1 MLKNWEKSS
10 YYPSTLQNF
19 IPINKSLYFT
29 LLHFQGLELS
39 VRVGK
44 KSGASRFTSSFSQ
57 SGPVNVSPID

>member
-1 MLKNWEKSS
+1 MFKNRDIASH
-10 YYPSTLQNF
+10 
-19 IPINKSLYFT
+19 LYKKKY
-29 LLHFQGLELS
+29 LLSDKPLILHFQGLELS